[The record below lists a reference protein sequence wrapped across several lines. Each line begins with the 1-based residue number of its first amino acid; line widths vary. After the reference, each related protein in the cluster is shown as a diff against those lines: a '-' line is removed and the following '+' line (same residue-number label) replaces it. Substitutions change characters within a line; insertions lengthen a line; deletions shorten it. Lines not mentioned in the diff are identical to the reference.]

1 MIVNPGKLDTPIG
14 VLAYKDGRWTGAGS
28 LWGSAEYSI
37 RVIYSSFAAATRGYK
52 ITVRKSAL
60 IGPDKALRVSG
71 EHCLIASLVRHKH
84 YDEIEAAAVD
94 PQLCTLRRQ
103 SKDVSTFEGVLA
115 ERYVRWTQE
124 TPNAKHETGL
134 LLVVPKEIELR
145 PGDIIAAIGG
155 RFSVRECHMLEA
167 THNAYEIMKTGD
179 A

>member
-1 MIVNPGKLDTPIG
+1 MIVNPGKLDTPIS
-14 VLAYKDGRWTGAGS
+14 VLAYKDGRWTDAGS

-37 RVIYSSFAAATRGYK
+37 RVIYSSLAAAARGYK

-60 IGPDKALRVSG
+60 ISPDKALRVSG

-84 YDEIEAAAVD
+84 YDEIEAAAVN

-103 SKDVSTFEGVLA
+103 NESVSTFEAVLA

-145 PGDIIAAIGG
+145 PGDIIATDGG
-155 RFSVRECHMLEA
+155 RYSVRECHTTER
-167 THNAYEIMKTGD
+167 THNAYEIFRGVD